1 MPAYFDEEGRSALAD
16 VLEGDGPKTIRA
28 VWEYLR
34 LGDKMPKP
42 E

>member
-1 MPAYFDEEGRSALAD
+1 

-28 VWEYLR
+28 LWEYIR
-34 LGDKMPKP
+34 LGSKMPKP

>member
-1 MPAYFDEEGRSALAD
+1 

-28 VWEYLR
+28 LWEYIR
-34 LGDKMPKP
+34 LGAKMPKP